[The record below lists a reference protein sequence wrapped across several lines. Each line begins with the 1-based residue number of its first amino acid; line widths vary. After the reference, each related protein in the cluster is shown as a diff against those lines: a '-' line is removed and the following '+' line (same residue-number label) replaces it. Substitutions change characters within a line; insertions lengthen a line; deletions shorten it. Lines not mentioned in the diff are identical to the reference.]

1 MIKSVS
7 VRNFRSIKDQ
17 ITLDFSK
24 SNRKKGDLSNYIS
37 ISNTEIATTTVIYG
51 ANASGKSNLLRAF
64 KALEYLVLNS
74 AKFDSEDKLGPYE
87 PLRLAKGLDK
97 KPVSIDIEIFIDQI
111 RYIYLT
117 DSAEKFI
124 IHEKLHFFPI
134 GKE

>member
-7 VRNFRSIKDQ
+7 VRNFRSVKDQ

-87 PLRLAKGLDK
+87 PFRLAKGFDK
-97 KPVSIDIEIFIDQI
+97 KPVSIELEFFIDQI
-111 RYIYLT
+111 RYIYL
-117 DSAEKFI
+117 I
-124 IHEKLHFFPI
+124 IF
-134 GKE
+134 G